1 MTQKK
6 CKDKIFADRYTDWET
21 CVQYLQTFHG
31 FITGETGMVTLYSSV
46 GFPSDLHKLPIK
58 KINSP
63 FFDQEL
69 PRLPD
74 SLEYLDLPLLTTNH
88 LPELPHGL
96 KEIRLQ
102 RFNGVLPKLPD
113 GLAMQTIAEHLS
125 LTSGLEIL
133 DLHSF
138 QGVLPALPDCLKKIN
153 LHSFRGQLPK
163 LPDYLQEL
171 ILNVFNEA
179 LPLLPDSLK
188 HLELPSFKGELPNLP
203 EGLQYLNLNS
213 FEGNLHHIPNSVET
227 LYLRVYN
234 RQLPKLP
241 DSLRVLSMEVYNH
254 ALPKLPDGLQRLN
267 LHWFNGVLPTLP
279 DTLESIS
286 IPSYTMGLPN
296 VPQKLDYL
304 VTAHG
309 LQNNFKQL
317 RENLEKKKEISEMYP
332 GSYTNW
338 SVCAMYLS
346 HFKDIKVLDVGAIK
360 LSRCPDF
367 PYDFRELPITTIQ
380 SVLYQGGLP
389 ELPSRLKKLILQ
401 RFDNQLPRLPE
412 TLNVLSLKSFKKGLP
427 NIPLNLKIYVNAGG
441 RQNLKDL
448 RQNYTACNQREQAA
462 EQSYSKK

>member
-1 MTQKK
+1 MTACVVETIEKLQKK
-6 CKDKIFADRYTDWET
+6 MMQKKWKEKIFADRYTDWDT
-21 CVQYLQTFHG
+21 CVKYLQTFHG
-31 FITGETGMVTLYSSV
+31 FLVCEAGMVTLHASV
-46 GFPSDLHKLPIK
+46 GFPSDFDKLPIK

-63 FFDQEL
+63 FFDNEL

-74 SLEYLDLPLLTTNH
+74 SLEYLDLPLLTISH

-96 KEIRLQ
+96 KEIRMQ

-113 GLAMQTIAEHLS
+113 GL
-125 LTSGLEIL
+125 EIL

-138 QGVLPALPDCLKKIN
+138 QGQLPALPDCLNKIN

-163 LPDYLQEL
+163 LPNSLQEL
-171 ILNVFNEA
+171 ILYVFNEA

-188 HLELPSFKGELPNLP
+188 HLELPSFKGVLPNLP

-213 FEGNLHHIPNSVET
+213 FDRILHHIPNSVET
-227 LYLRVYN
+227 LYLRIYN
-234 RQLPKLP
+234 QQLPKLP
-241 DSLRVLSMEVYNH
+241 DSLRVLSMELYNH
-254 ALPKLPDGLQRLN
+254 ALPRLPDGLQRLN
-267 LHWFNGVLPTLP
+267 IHWFNGVLPTLP
-279 DTLESIS
+279 ETLESIS

-304 VTAHG
+304 VTANG

-338 SVCAMYLS
+338 SVCAAYLS
-346 HFKDIKVLDVGAIK
+346 HFKDIKVLDVGTIK

-367 PYDFRELPITTIQ
+367 PYDFEKLPITTIQ

-389 ELPSRLKKLILQ
+389 ELPRRLEKLSLS
-401 RFDNQLPRLPE
+401 RFDDQLPRLPE
-412 TLNVLSLKSFKKGLP
+412 TLKVLSLKNFTKGIP
-427 NIPLNLKIYVNAGG
+427 NIPLDLKIYVNAGG

-448 RQNYTACNQREQAA
+448 RQNYTACNLSDQAA
-462 EQSYSKK
+462 ELNYSKK